1 MIDIIEHSLVP
12 KAPDIPTEDAIVVTP
27 CFCAVIDGAT
37 DKSHTSAYGPE
48 TPGQVA
54 ARLLSTSVKSL
65 PPLSSAE
72 EAVSHLTQSI
82 AGYCRA
88 HFGEAAALRHHSIRP
103 TASVALFSLHR
114 KTIWLFGD
122 CQCRFG
128 GHTHT
133 NYKLIDSIL
142 AQIRSD
148 ILCNLLQRGRSE
160 SEQERIKSQL
170 QRSDL
175 GRKFIANALH
185 DQQAFQNGTP
195 DNPYSYAAIDG
206 TPFPLSAIKTFHVD
220 SGELILASDGYPV
233 LCDSLHETEEKL
245 HELNQKDPLCIRE
258 NKQTKGILP
267 SANSYDD
274 RSYLRFRFR

>member
-37 DKSHTSAYGPE
+37 SKDHTSVYGPE

-54 ARLLSTSVKSL
+54 ARLLSTSIKSL

-72 EAVSHLTQSI
+72 EAVCHLTLSI

-88 HFGEAAALRHHSIRP
+88 RFGEAAALRHPSIRP

-114 KTIWLFGD
+114 KAVWLFGD

-128 GHTHT
+128 GHTYT
-133 NYKLIDSIL
+133 NNKLIDSIL

-148 ILCNLLQRGRSE
+148 ILCYLLQRGRSE
-160 SEQERIKSQL
+160 SERERIKSQL

-175 GRKFIANALH
+175 GRKFIADALH
-185 DQQAFQNGTP
+185 DQQTFQNGTS
-195 DNPYSYAAIDG
+195 DNPYSYAVIDG
-206 TPFPLSAIKTFHVD
+206 TPFPLSAIRTFHVD

-245 HELNQKDPLCIRE
+245 HELNQKDPLCIRD

-274 RSYLRFRFR
+274 RSYLRFRFQ

>member
-1 MIDIIEHSLVP
+1 MIDIIERSLIP
-12 KAPDIPTEDAIVVTP
+12 KAPDIAPEDAIVVTP

-37 DKSHTSAYGPE
+37 NKADASIYPSE

-54 ARLLSTSVKSL
+54 ARLLSASVKSL
-65 PPLSSAE
+65 PPHSSAE
-72 EAVSHLTQSI
+72 EAVSHLTQAI
-82 AGYCRA
+82 ADYCCARFDNTA
-88 HFGEAAALRHHSIRP
+88 GLRHPSIRP
-103 TASVALFSLHR
+103 TASVALFSLHQ
-114 KTIWLFGD
+114 KTVWLFGD

-148 ILCNLLQRGRSE
+148 ILCHLLKRGRSK
-160 SEQERIKSQL
+160 SERERIKSRL
-170 QRSDL
+170 QRNDL

-185 DQQAFQNGTP
+185 DQQAFQNDTS
-195 DNPYSYAAIDG
+195 DNPYSYAVIDG
-206 TPFPLSAIKTFHVD
+206 TPFPLAAIRTFHIE

-233 LCDSLHETEEKL
+233 LCDSLRETEAKL

-267 SANSYDD
+267 SADSYDD
-274 RSYLRFRFR
+274 RSYLRFSFR